1 MLKACI
7 MAFTFLIILVYLM
20 LIQYTVYFEVIDLHL
35 LLFFLYENNNNIKII
50 SMLCQEEMDTSLIP
64 TPAFL

>member
-7 MAFTFLIILVYLM
+7 MAFTFLIILVYLT
-20 LIQYTVYFEVIDLHL
+20 LIQYTVYFDVIDLHL
-35 LLFFLYENNNNIKII
+35 LLLFLYEINIKII

>member
-20 LIQYTVYFEVIDLHL
+20 LIHYTLYFNVIDLHL
-35 LLFFLYENNNNIKII
+35 LLLFLYEINIKII

>member
-20 LIQYTVYFEVIDLHL
+20 LIQYTVYFDVIDLHL
-35 LLFFLYENNNNIKII
+35 LLLFLYEINIKII